1 MMLTEFQILTN
12 DRGSV
17 LIIALLVLVLLTI
30 IGISATTT
38 TTTDI
43 QIAGNEKVHSMT
55 FYAADAGIEVGR
67 ALLNDLKTVD
77 SGYWDNLLSGA
88 SFTWEGA
95 DITTDLRCG
104 NDAECSCD
112 PNDPNY
118 CPDRYL
124 DEVITAVGTA
134 DVGPGTAPPSFR
146 LWVRDND
153 DLDGDATVD
162 TDNIIFLTSTGSYQN
177 ATVQIET
184 QVRYSGGGDQYAQ
197 EHYDTDSSG
206 VAARESGTVADEQR
220 W

>member
-1 MMLTEFQILTN
+1 MLTEFQILTN

-43 QIAGNEKVHSMT
+43 QIASNEKVHSMA

-67 ALLNDLKTVD
+67 ALLNDLKTAD
-77 SGYWDNLLSGA
+77 SGNWDNLLAGGTQLVGQDAGVETLNGMIADNTVGVSRV
-88 SFTWEGA
+88 SFN
-95 DITTDLRCG
+95 LQ
-104 NDAECSCD
+104 
-112 PNDPNY
+112 
-118 CPDRYL
+118 
-124 DEVITAVGTA
+124 
-134 DVGPGTAPPSFR
+134 
-146 LWVRDND
+146 VRDND
-153 DLDGDATVD
+153 DLDDNLTVD
-162 TDNIIFLTSTGSYQN
+162 TDNVIFLISQGEYRLT
-177 ATVQIET
+177 ATNVAQVQIET

>member
-43 QIAGNEKVHSMT
+43 QIASNEKVHSMT

-67 ALLNDLKTVD
+67 ALLNDLKTAD
-77 SGYWDNLLSGA
+77 SGNWDNLLDA
-88 SFTWEGA
+88 NQCNWEDA
-95 DITTDLRCG
+95 NG
-104 NDAECSCD
+104 NGVSATSVATG
-112 PNDPNY
+112 N
-118 CPDRYL
+118 L
-124 DEVITAVGTA
+124 DGDMLINSLVLAVGTLN
-134 DVGPGTAPPSFR
+134 VGPASFQ

-153 DLDGDATVD
+153 DLDGDPTVD
-162 TDNIIFLTSTGSYQN
+162 TDNIIVLRSTGSYQN
-177 ATVQIET
+177 ATVRIET
-184 QVRYSGGGDQYAQ
+184 QVRYSGGGDQYAK

>member
-1 MMLTEFQILTN
+1 MMLTEFQILRN

-43 QIAGNEKVHSMT
+43 QIATNEKVHDMT
-55 FYAADAGIEVGR
+55 FYAADSGIEVGR
-67 ALLNDLKTVD
+67 ALLNDLKTAD
-77 SGYWDNLLSGA
+77 SGNWDNLLAGNTCNWQDADGNDVSAAGSGTPGDDMLINPLITQMGKSSQVGQA
-88 SFTWEGA
+88 SFQ
-95 DITTDLRCG
+95 
-104 NDAECSCD
+104 
-112 PNDPNY
+112 
-118 CPDRYL
+118 
-124 DEVITAVGTA
+124 
-134 DVGPGTAPPSFR
+134 

-153 DLDGDATVD
+153 DLDGNDQVD
-162 TDNIIFLTSTGSYQN
+162 TDNILILTSAGSFRN
-177 ATVQIET
+177 ATVRIET

-206 VAARESGTVADEQR
+206 VAARESGTVADQQR

>member
-1 MMLTEFQILTN
+1 MMLTEFQILKN

-43 QIAGNEKVHSMT
+43 QIASNEKVHSMT

-67 ALLNDLKTVD
+67 ALLNDLKTTD
-77 SGYWDNLLSGA
+77 SGNWDNLLGA
-88 SFTWEGA
+88 SQCNWEDADGNGVSATSVATGNPDGDMLINSLVLALGA
-95 DITTDLRCG
+95 DKDK
-104 NDAECSCD
+104 
-112 PNDPNY
+112 
-118 CPDRYL
+118 
-124 DEVITAVGTA
+124 
-134 DVGPGTAPPSFR
+134 VGPASFQ

-162 TDNIIFLTSTGSYQN
+162 TDNILVLTSTGSYQN
-177 ATVQIET
+177 ATVRIET

-206 VAARESGTVADEQR
+206 VAARESGTVAGEQR

>member
-1 MMLTEFQILTN
+1 MLTEFQILTN

-43 QIAGNEKVHSMT
+43 QIASNEKVHSMT

-67 ALLNDLKTVD
+67 ALLNDLKTAD
-77 SGYWDNLLSGA
+77 SGNWDNLLDA
-88 SFTWEGA
+88 NQCNWEDANGTGVSA
-95 DITTDLRCG
+95 TSVATG
-104 NDAECSCD
+104 N
-112 PNDPNY
+112 
-118 CPDRYL
+118 PDGDML
-124 DEVITAVGTA
+124 INSLVLAVGVGTLK
-134 DVGPGTAPPSFR
+134 VGPASYD

-162 TDNIIFLTSTGSYQN
+162 TDNIIILRSTGSYQN

>member
-1 MMLTEFQILTN
+1 MLTEFHILTN

-43 QIAGNEKVHSMT
+43 QIASNEKVHSMT

-67 ALLNDLKTVD
+67 ALLNDLKTAD
-77 SGYWDNLLSGA
+77 SGNWDNLLDA
-88 SFTWEGA
+88 NQCNWQDA
-95 DITTDLRCG
+95 DG
-104 NDAECSCD
+104 NGVSATSVATG
-112 PNDPNY
+112 N
-118 CPDRYL
+118 PDGDML
-124 DEVITAVGTA
+124 INSLVLAVGVGTLK
-134 DVGPGTAPPSFR
+134 VGPAR
-146 LWVRDND
+146 YDLWVRDND
-153 DLDGDATVD
+153 DLDGDPTVD
-162 TDNIIFLTSTGSYQN
+162 TDNIIFLISTGSYQN

>member
-1 MMLTEFQILTN
+1 MMLTELQIVRN

-43 QIAGNEKVHSMT
+43 QIASNEKVHGIT

-67 ALLNDLKTVD
+67 ALLNDLKSAD
-77 SGYWDNLLSGA
+77 SGNWDNLLVGNTCTWQDADGNDVSAASTGTPGDDMLINPLITQMGKSPQVGQA
-88 SFTWEGA
+88 SFQ
-95 DITTDLRCG
+95 
-104 NDAECSCD
+104 
-112 PNDPNY
+112 
-118 CPDRYL
+118 
-124 DEVITAVGTA
+124 
-134 DVGPGTAPPSFR
+134 

-153 DLDGDATVD
+153 DLDGNDQVD
-162 TDNIIFLTSTGSYQN
+162 TDNILILTSAGSYRN

-206 VAARESGTVADEQR
+206 VAARESGTVEDQQR

>member
-1 MMLTEFQILTN
+1 MLTEFHILTN

-67 ALLNDLKTVD
+67 ALLNDLKTAD
-77 SGYWDNLLSGA
+77 SGNWDNLLDA
-88 SFTWEGA
+88 NQCNWVDA
-95 DITTDLRCG
+95 DG
-104 NDAECSCD
+104 NGVSATSVATG
-112 PNDPNY
+112 N
-118 CPDRYL
+118 PDGDML
-124 DEVITAVGTA
+124 INSLVLAVGVGTLQ
-134 DVGPGTAPPSFR
+134 VGPASYD

-162 TDNIIFLTSTGSYQN
+162 TDNIIILRSTGSYQN

-206 VAARESGTVADEQR
+206 VAARESGTVADAQR

>member
-43 QIAGNEKVHSMT
+43 QIASNEKVHSMA

-67 ALLNDLKTVD
+67 ALLNDLKTAD
-77 SGYWDNLLSGA
+77 SGNWDNLLAGGTQLVGQDAGVETLNGMIADNTVGVSRV
-88 SFTWEGA
+88 SFN
-95 DITTDLRCG
+95 LQ
-104 NDAECSCD
+104 
-112 PNDPNY
+112 
-118 CPDRYL
+118 
-124 DEVITAVGTA
+124 
-134 DVGPGTAPPSFR
+134 
-146 LWVRDND
+146 VRDND
-153 DLDGDATVD
+153 DLDDNLTVD
-162 TDNIIFLTSTGSYQN
+162 TDNVIFLISQGEYRLT
-177 ATVQIET
+177 ATNVAQVQIET

>member
-1 MMLTEFQILTN
+1 MLTEFQILRN

-43 QIAGNEKVHSMT
+43 QIASNEKAHSMT

-67 ALLNDLKTVD
+67 ALLNDLKTAD
-77 SGYWDNLLSGA
+77 SGNWDNLLAGNTCSWQDADGNAVSATSSG
-88 SFTWEGA
+88 TPG
-95 DITTDLRCG
+95 DDMLINPLV
-104 NDAECSCD
+104 
-112 PNDPNY
+112 
-118 CPDRYL
+118 L
-124 DEVITAVGTA
+124 AVGTA
-134 DVGPGTAPPSFR
+134 NVGPASFQ

-153 DLDGDATVD
+153 DLDGNDQVD
-162 TDNIIFLTSTGSYQN
+162 TDNILILTSTGSYRN

-206 VAARESGTVADEQR
+206 VAARESGTVADQQR

>member
-1 MMLTEFQILTN
+1 MLAEFQIVRN

-43 QIAGNEKVHSMT
+43 QIASNEKVHSMT

-67 ALLNDLKTVD
+67 ALLNDLKTAD
-77 SGYWDNLLSGA
+77 SGSWDNLLAGNTCNWQDADGNSVSATSTGTPGDDMLINPLITQMGKSPEVGPA
-88 SFTWEGA
+88 SFQ
-95 DITTDLRCG
+95 
-104 NDAECSCD
+104 
-112 PNDPNY
+112 
-118 CPDRYL
+118 
-124 DEVITAVGTA
+124 
-134 DVGPGTAPPSFR
+134 

-153 DLDGDATVD
+153 DLDGNSTVD
-162 TDNIIFLTSTGSYQN
+162 TDNIIVLTSTGSYQN
-177 ATVQIET
+177 ATVRIET

-206 VAARESGTVADEQR
+206 VAARESGTVAGEQR

>member
-43 QIAGNEKVHSMT
+43 QIASNEKVHSMT

-67 ALLNDLKTVD
+67 ALLNDLKTAD
-77 SGYWDNLLSGA
+77 SGNWDNLLDA
-88 SFTWEGA
+88 NQCNWEDA
-95 DITTDLRCG
+95 NG
-104 NDAECSCD
+104 NGVSATSVATG
-112 PNDPNY
+112 N
-118 CPDRYL
+118 PDGDML
-124 DEVITAVGTA
+124 INSLVLAVGTLN
-134 DVGPGTAPPSFR
+134 VGPGPNPASFQ

-162 TDNIIFLTSTGSYQN
+162 TDNIIILRSTGSYQN

>member
-1 MMLTEFQILTN
+1 MMLTEFKILRN

-43 QIAGNEKVHSMT
+43 QIAGNEKVHSMA

-67 ALLNDLKTVD
+67 ALLNDLKTAD
-77 SGYWDNLLSGA
+77 SGNWDNLLVDGGAQLVGQDAGVETLDDMIADNTVGENRA
-88 SFTWEGA
+88 SFT
-95 DITTDLRCG
+95 L
-104 NDAECSCD
+104 
-112 PNDPNY
+112 
-118 CPDRYL
+118 L
-124 DEVITAVGTA
+124 
-134 DVGPGTAPPSFR
+134 
-146 LWVRDND
+146 VRDND
-153 DLDGDATVD
+153 DLDGTLTVD
-162 TDNIIFLTSTGSYQN
+162 TDNVIFLISTGEYRLT
-177 ATVQIET
+177 ATNVAQVQIET

-206 VAARESGTVADEQR
+206 VAARESGTVADAQR

>member
-1 MMLTEFQILTN
+1 MMLTEFKILRN

-43 QIAGNEKVHSMT
+43 QIAGNEKVHSMA

-67 ALLNDLKTVD
+67 ALLNDLKTAD
-77 SGYWDNLLSGA
+77 SGNWDNLLDANQCNWVDADGNGA
-88 SFTWEGA
+88 SATSVA
-95 DITTDLRCG
+95 TG
-104 NDAECSCD
+104 N
-112 PNDPNY
+112 
-118 CPDRYL
+118 PDGDML
-124 DEVITAVGTA
+124 INSLVLAVGTL
-134 DVGPGTAPPSFR
+134 DVGPASFQ

-162 TDNIIFLTSTGSYQN
+162 TDNIIILRSTGSYQN

-206 VAARESGTVADEQR
+206 VAARESGTVADAQR